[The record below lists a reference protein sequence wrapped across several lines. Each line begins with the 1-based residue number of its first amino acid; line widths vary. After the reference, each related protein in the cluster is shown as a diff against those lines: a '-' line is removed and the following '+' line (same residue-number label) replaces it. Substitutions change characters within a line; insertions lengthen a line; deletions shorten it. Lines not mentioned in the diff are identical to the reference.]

1 MAPIVLPRK
10 RGPGRQAES
19 PGALEPRFAG
29 ATEYWRHACRQLTLI
44 ALGGIKLVEPGD
56 DLGAIAVAAFAA
68 NGLVPEA
75 GDVLVVAQ
83 KIVSKA
89 EGRYVDV
96 ATVEP
101 SERAIALAAEVDKD
115 PRFVEVVLSESKR
128 VVRHRPGL
136 LIVEHRLGFVMANA
150 GIDHSNLPT
159 QAGGERVL
167 LLPED
172 PDGSALALRTR
183 LVGAFGTDIAVIVSD
198 SFGRAWRKGTV
209 GVALGA
215 AGLPALIDMR
225 GHPDLFGRELLVT
238 ETGFADEIAAAAGLL
253 MGQADE
259 AVPMVLVRGLAL
271 VRSGGARAP
280 P

>member
-1 MAPIVLPRK
+1 MDAV
-10 RGPGRQAES
+10 
-19 PGALEPRFAG
+19 
-29 ATEYWRHACRQLTLI
+29 TLI
-44 ALGGIKLVEPGD
+44 PLHGIKLVEPGD
-56 DLGAIAVAAFAA
+56 DLGAIAVNAFAA
-68 NGLVPEA
+68 NGLVPRN

-83 KIVSKA
+83 KIVSKS
-89 EGRYVDV
+89 EGRYADV
-96 ATVEP
+96 AAIEP
-101 SERAIALAAEVDKD
+101 SSRAIALAAEVDKD

-136 LIVEHRLGFVMANA
+136 LIVEHRLGFVMADA
-150 GIDHSNLPT
+150 GIDHSNLSPT
-159 QAGGERVL
+159 DGERVL

-172 PDGSALALRTR
+172 PDGSACALREH
-183 LVGAFGTDIAVIVSD
+183 LAEVFGARIAVIISD

-225 GHPDLFGRELLVT
+225 GRPDLFGRALQVT

-259 AVPMVLVRGLAL
+259 AVPMVLVRGLSWSAPEVSAATL
-271 VRSGGARAP
+271 VRPAEHDLFR
-280 P
+280 

>member
-1 MAPIVLPRK
+1 MT
-10 RGPGRQAES
+10 
-19 PGALEPRFAG
+19 AG
-29 ATEYWRHACRQLTLI
+29 GVTLKP
-44 ALGGIKLVEPGD
+44 LGGVKLVEPGD
-56 DLGAIAVAAFAA
+56 DLGTIVVAAFAA
-68 NGLVPEA
+68 NGVTPQD

-89 EGRYVDV
+89 EGRYVNV
-96 ATVEP
+96 AAVQP

-115 PRFVEVVLSESKR
+115 PRFVEIVLSESKR

-150 GIDHSNLPT
+150 GIDHSNVPT
-159 QAGGERVL
+159 EDGVERVL

-172 PDGSALALRTR
+172 PDGSAGALREY
-183 LVGAFGTDIAVIVSD
+183 LAGVFGTRIAVIISD

-215 AGLPALIDMR
+215 AGLPSLIDLR

-259 AVPMVLVRGLAL
+259 GVPIVLVRGLGWSAPEMPAAAL
-271 VRSGGARAP
+271 IRPAEHDLFR
-280 P
+280 

>member
-1 MAPIVLPRK
+1 MMSVSLIPVPKFPRV
-10 RGPGRQAES
+10 R
-19 PGALEPRFAG
+19 
-29 ATEYWRHACRQLTLI
+29 
-44 ALGGIKLVEPGD
+44 PGD
-56 DLGAIAVAAFAA
+56 DLGALLIAALEGAA
-68 NGLVPEA
+68 LPLDEQDIV
-75 GDVLVVAQ
+75 VVAQ
-83 KIVSKA
+83 KVVSKA
-89 EGRYVDV
+89 EGRYIDV
-96 ATVEP
+96 TAVEA

-115 PRFVEVVLSESKR
+115 PRFVQIVLSESKR

-172 PDGSALALRTR
+172 PDGSALALRKE
-183 LVGAFGTDIAVIVSD
+183 LVGILGTDIAVIICD

-259 AVPMVLVRGLAL
+259 AVPMVLVRGLGWSAPEVPAAAL
-271 VRSGGARAP
+271 IRPAEHDLFR
-280 P
+280 

>member
-1 MAPIVLPRK
+1 M
-10 RGPGRQAES
+10 GSG
-19 PGALEPRFAG
+19 
-29 ATEYWRHACRQLTLI
+29 QLTLI
-44 ALGGIKLVEPGD
+44 ALTGIKLVEPGD

-68 NGLVPEA
+68 NGLLPEA

-96 ATVEP
+96 TTVEP
-101 SERAIALAAEVDKD
+101 SEQAIALAAEVDKD
-115 PRFVEVVLSESKR
+115 PRFVEVVLSQSKR

-150 GIDHSNLPT
+150 GIDHSNLPL
-159 QAGGERVL
+159 QGGSERVL

-172 PDGSALALRTR
+172 PDGSALALRKR
-183 LVGAFGTDIAVIVSD
+183 LVGVFGTDIAVVVSD

-259 AVPMVLVRGLAL
+259 AVPMVLVRGLAW
-271 VRSGGARAP
+271 SAP
-280 P
+280 EVPAAALIRPAEHDLFR

>member
-1 MAPIVLPRK
+1 MR
-10 RGPGRQAES
+10 PGK
-19 PGALEPRFAG
+19 
-29 ATEYWRHACRQLTLI
+29 LTLI
-44 ALGGIKLVEPGD
+44 PLCGIKLVEPGD
-56 DLGAIAVAAFAA
+56 DIGAIAVAAFSA
-68 NGLVPEA
+68 NELVPET

-89 EGRYVDV
+89 EGRYVDI

-101 SERAIALAAEVDKD
+101 SQKAIALAAEVDKD
-115 PRFVEVVLSESKR
+115 PRFVEVVLSESRR

-136 LIVEHRLGFVMANA
+136 LIVEHRLGLVMANA
-150 GIDHSNLPT
+150 GIDHSNVPT
-159 QAGGERVL
+159 EDGVERVL

-172 PDGSALALRTR
+172 PDGSAGALRQHIAQ
-183 LVGAFGTDIAVIVSD
+183 VFGTPIAVIISD

-215 AGLPALIDMR
+215 AGLPALIDLR
-225 GHPDLFGRELLVT
+225 GLPDLFGRELLVT

-259 AVPMVLVRGLAL
+259 AMPMVLVRGLAW
-271 VRSGGARAP
+271 SAP
-280 P
+280 EAPAAAMIRPAEHDLFR

>member
-1 MAPIVLPRK
+1 MPAAK
-10 RGPGRQAES
+10 
-19 PGALEPRFAG
+19 
-29 ATEYWRHACRQLTLI
+29 LTLT
-44 ALGGIKLVEPGD
+44 ALTGIKLVEPGD

-68 NGLVPEA
+68 NRIVPEP

-83 KIVSKA
+83 KIASKA

-96 ATVEP
+96 TTVEP

-159 QAGGERVL
+159 PAGGERVL

-172 PDGSALALRTR
+172 PDGSALALRKE
-183 LVGAFGTDIAVIVSD
+183 LVGIFGTDIAVIISD

-209 GVALGA
+209 GVALGV

-225 GHPDLFGRELLVT
+225 GQPDLFGRELLVT

-259 AVPMVLVRGLAL
+259 AVPMVLVRGLGWSVPEVPAAAL
-271 VRSGGARAP
+271 IRPAEHDLFR
-280 P
+280 

>member
-1 MAPIVLPRK
+1 MSREVTLT
-10 RGPGRQAES
+10 
-19 PGALEPRFAG
+19 ALS
-29 ATEYWRHACRQLTLI
+29 
-44 ALGGIKLVEPGD
+44 GIKLVERGD
-56 DLGAIAVAAFAA
+56 NLGAITVAALRD
-68 NGLVPEA
+68 NRLVPKD

-89 EGRYVDV
+89 EGRFVDI

-150 GIDHSNLPT
+150 GIDHSNV
-159 QAGGERVL
+159 AAEDGAERVL
-167 LLPED
+167 LLPVD
-172 PDGSALALRTR
+172 PDGSAKALRQH
-183 LVGAFGTDIAVIVSD
+183 LLSAFGVGIGVIISD
-198 SFGRAWRKGTV
+198 SFGRPWRKGTV

-215 AGLPALIDMR
+215 AGLPAMVDLR

-259 AVPMVLVRGLAL
+259 AVPMVLVRGLDWAAPDVPAAAL
-271 VRSGGARAP
+271 IRPAEHDLFR
-280 P
+280 

>member
-1 MAPIVLPRK
+1 MRPAHLTFT
-10 RGPGRQAES
+10 
-19 PGALEPRFAG
+19 ALAG
-29 ATEYWRHACRQLTLI
+29 IQ
-44 ALGGIKLVEPGD
+44 LVEPGD
-56 DLGAIAVAAFAA
+56 DLGGIAVAAFAA
-68 NGLVPEA
+68 NGIAPET

-96 ATVEP
+96 TTVEP

-159 QAGGERVL
+159 QAGTERVL

-172 PDGSALALRTR
+172 PDGSARSMR
-183 LVGAFGTDIAVIVSD
+183 EHIRNSFGADIAIIVSD
-198 SFGRAWRKGTV
+198 SFGRPWRKGTV
-209 GVALGA
+209 GVALGS
-215 AGLPALIDMR
+215 AGLPALIDLR

-259 AVPMVLVRGLAL
+259 AVPMVLVRGLGWSAPEVPAAAL
-271 VRSGGARAP
+271 IRPAEHDLFR
-280 P
+280 

>member
-1 MAPIVLPRK
+1 M
-10 RGPGRQAES
+10 S
-19 PGALEPRFAG
+19 AG
-29 ATEYWRHACRQLTLI
+29 QLTLI
-44 ALGGIKLVEPGD
+44 PITGIKLVEPSD
-56 DLGAIAVAAFAA
+56 DLVAIAIAAFAA

-96 ATVEP
+96 TTVEP

-167 LLPED
+167 LLPQD
-172 PDGSALALRTR
+172 PDGSALALRTE
-183 LVGAFGTDIAVIVSD
+183 LVDTFGTDIAVIICD

-209 GVALGA
+209 GIALGA

-225 GHPDLFGRELLVT
+225 GQPDLFGRELLVT

-259 AVPMVLVRGLAL
+259 AVPMVLVRGLGWSAPELPAAAL
-271 VRSGGARAP
+271 IRPAEHDLFR
-280 P
+280 

>member
-1 MAPIVLPRK
+1 MSREVTLT
-10 RGPGRQAES
+10 
-19 PGALEPRFAG
+19 ALS
-29 ATEYWRHACRQLTLI
+29 
-44 ALGGIKLVEPGD
+44 GIKLVERGD
-56 DLGAIAVAAFAA
+56 NLGAITVAALRD
-68 NGLVPEA
+68 NRLVPKD

-89 EGRYVDV
+89 EGRFIDI

-101 SERAIALAAEVDKD
+101 SERAIALAAGVDKD

-136 LIVEHRLGFVMANA
+136 LIVEHHLGFVMANA
-150 GIDHSNLPT
+150 GIDHSNV
-159 QAGGERVL
+159 AAEDGAERVL
-167 LLPED
+167 LLPVD
-172 PDGSALALRTR
+172 PDGSAKALRQH
-183 LVGAFGTDIAVIVSD
+183 LLSAFGVGIGVIISD
-198 SFGRAWRKGTV
+198 SFGRPWRKGTV

-215 AGLPALIDMR
+215 DGLPAFVDLR

-259 AVPMVLVRGLAL
+259 AIPMVLVRGLTWSAPDVPAAGL
-271 VRSGGARAP
+271 VRPAEHDLFR
-280 P
+280 

>member
-1 MAPIVLPRK
+1 MPA
-10 RGPGRQAES
+10 RQV
-19 PGALEPRFAG
+19 
-29 ATEYWRHACRQLTLI
+29 TLF

-56 DLGAIAVAAFAA
+56 DLGAIAVAAFAS
-68 NGLVPEA
+68 NGITPEP

-96 ATVEP
+96 TTVEP
-101 SERAIALAAEVDKD
+101 SDRAIALATEVDKD

-172 PDGSALALRTR
+172 PDRSALALRER
-183 LVGAFGTDIAVIVSD
+183 LVGVFGAGIAVIVSD

-209 GVALGA
+209 GVALGS
-215 AGLPALIDMR
+215 AGLPALIDLR
-225 GHPDLFGRELLVT
+225 GQPDLFGRELLVT

-259 AVPMVLVRGLAL
+259 AVPMVLVRGLGWSAPEVPAAAL
-271 VRSGGARAP
+271 IRPAEHDLFR
-280 P
+280 

>member
-1 MAPIVLPRK
+1 MLAGTVTLAPFR
-10 RGPGRQAES
+10 
-19 PGALEPRFAG
+19 
-29 ATEYWRHACRQLTLI
+29 
-44 ALGGIKLVEPGD
+44 GIKLVEPGD
-56 DLGAIAVAAFAA
+56 DLGAITVEAFIA

-75 GDVLVVAQ
+75 SDVLVVAQ
-83 KIVSKA
+83 KVVSKA

-96 ATVEP
+96 TTVSP
-101 SERAIALAAEVDKD
+101 SERAIELARELDKD

-159 QAGGERVL
+159 EDGVERVL

-172 PDGSALALRTR
+172 PDGSACALQEH
-183 LVGAFGTDIAVIVSD
+183 LVGVFGASIAVIISD

-215 AGLPALIDMR
+215 AGLPALIDLR
-225 GHPDLFGRELLVT
+225 GHPDLFGRELMVT

-259 AVPMVLVRGLAL
+259 AVPMVLVRGLSWSAPEVPAAAL
-271 VRSGGARAP
+271 IRPTEHDLFR
-280 P
+280 

>member
-1 MAPIVLPRK
+1 MR
-10 RGPGRQAES
+10 PGK
-19 PGALEPRFAG
+19 
-29 ATEYWRHACRQLTLI
+29 LTLI
-44 ALGGIKLVEPGD
+44 PLCGIKLVEPGD
-56 DLGAIAVAAFAA
+56 DIGAIAVAAFSA
-68 NGLVPEA
+68 NELVPET

-89 EGRYVDV
+89 EGRYVDI

-101 SERAIALAAEVDKD
+101 SQKAIALAAEVAKD
-115 PRFVEVVLSESKR
+115 PRFVEVVLSESRR

-136 LIVEHRLGFVMANA
+136 LIVEHRLGLVMANA
-150 GIDHSNLPT
+150 GIDHSNVPT
-159 QAGGERVL
+159 EDGVERVL

-172 PDGSALALRTR
+172 PDGSAGALRQHIAQ
-183 LVGAFGTDIAVIVSD
+183 VFGTPIAVIISD

-215 AGLPALIDMR
+215 AGLPALIDLR
-225 GHPDLFGRELLVT
+225 GLPDLFGRELLVT

-259 AVPMVLVRGLAL
+259 AMPMVLVRGL
-271 VRSGGARAP
+271 VWSAP
-280 P
+280 EAPAAAMIRPAEHDLFR